1 MLIFRVGK
9 SRNWHSAKHKKAA
22 FSSPRLDRESWKQ
35 PPGDI
40 PAPTQI
46 LNMSTKRKAATAIAK
61 PVVKQ
66 NAKAPTKTRI
76 DESRTAVSTGLAL
89 KPVSTH
95 IEEPIESDSESR
107 HSASEDDEEVSGD
120 EGQSEEKETEADS
133 GKQKPAASEADGDA
147 VMQDN
152 GEASDGEPTSPTFG
166 DLVRGTTTV
175 DVSAS
180 LAAQTTRHEVQRS
193 TAPIS
198 ATSLGTVLN
207 QALRTDD
214 SDLLESC
221 LQTNDLLIIQN
232 TINRMDSSLA
242 GTLLSKL
249 AARMHRRPGR
259 AFGLMRWIQWT
270 LVAHGGALVTQPDL
284 INRLTELSRVLE
296 ERSRG
301 LSSLLA
307 LKGKLDMLDA
317 QLKYRKALKMAGS
330 SRNRPSDDDESS
342 AGEEDDADE
351 PAVVYVEGQEN
362 LGNALPNGRSA
373 RHEDEDED
381 KQVQIGDMISDSEE
395 DSEDDI
401 DSEAEDD
408 IEEIESIDDEDEVDH
423 DDVEEDEEEEE
434 EDSEAEDAPPA
445 KVRRTSARLSTK
457 RK

>member
-1 MLIFRVGK
+1 M
-9 SRNWHSAKHKKAA
+9 
-22 FSSPRLDRESWKQ
+22 
-35 PPGDI
+35 
-40 PAPTQI
+40 
-46 LNMSTKRKAATAIAK
+46 
-61 PVVKQ
+61 
-66 NAKAPTKTRI
+66 
-76 DESRTAVSTGLAL
+76 STGLAS
-89 KPVSTH
+89 KPVSKR
-95 IEEPIESDSESR
+95 IEEPIESDSESH
-107 HSASEDDEEVSGD
+107 HSAPENDEEVSGD
-120 EGQSEEKETEADS
+120 EAQNEEKETEADS
-133 GKQKPAASEADGDA
+133 ANQKPATNEADGDA
-147 VMQDN
+147 VMQDS

-166 DLVRGTTTV
+166 DLVRGSTTV

-180 LAAQTTRHEVQRS
+180 LAAQTTRREVQQRS

-330 SRNRPSDDDESS
+330 SRNRLGDEDESS
-342 AGEEDDADE
+342 AGEEEGNADE

-362 LGNALPNGRSA
+362 LGNALPNGTSA

-381 KQVQIGDMISDSEE
+381 EDEHVQIGDMISDSEE

-401 DSEAEDD
+401 DQEDD

-423 DDVEEDEEEEE
+423 DDVEEEEDEEEEE

-445 KVRRTSARLSTK
+445 KVRRTSARLSSK